1 MNKTFKTIW
10 NAVRSAYVTVNETV
24 AGASQRGSAAKAVVL
39 SLTAAA
45 ALTTGS
51 SVSAAWSTEYPWW
64 DPDTELYTSAMEGM
78 HVLNTGDTS
87 TFTEEIVQDWE
98 NEDTQPDA
106 SRGLY
111 VRSLYLLEKTKPTT
125 LTLDGVTNTVNF
137 LRSDATNVAVAGNVI
152 DADSGS
158 TINIIGENVVLTMTN
173 ETSAKTADFLRST
186 VINLAEREYSDVT
199 DKAAVLKIS
208 AASTTL
214 NASLKSVNGGGT
226 SVSGISAKQ
235 GSTITLAEN
244 SVLNINVDT
253 NADSQTGVRDSY
265 EDYYEAYG
273 IRIDNGILTT
283 NAGSKLNIHVTSTGT
298 TEKAA
303 HAFGING
310 DHAGSW
316 TLNGDTSVTID
327 TANGRASGILFASV
341 DKDELPVGAE
351 AQVVGTVNGQMDITV
366 KADTAEAIGLAVGID
381 PLVIKEAVDA
391 GEELDQADWGEAF
404 LTVNGDL
411 IIKVN
416 SSSSN
421 AYGITVGNNDAKTAD
436 CLVLSGK
443 TEVTAAKA
451 LAGMGYLTV
460 NNDLVLNGAVNEFL
474 GRYEQTAGNVVLNTD
489 TFFNGV
495 TTSSKDHN
503 GTFIKG
509 GSFTAEKS
517 FYDTSDKKARVFKI
531 NNHAVVKLA
540 GMHIGDFGQDLTY
553 AKIYDGDV
561 TLSTLTIEEG
571 GKLGFNKGTLCITG
585 TANNKGSISTT
596 AIDETSGQKPDNS
609 EATLVVS
616 GTFTNSS
623 TATVDVDKVEVTSGS
638 KVWDEGDINFR
649 EALINGTWVTSSQEL
664 TKLDGSEAELLMKV
678 SGGESDRIMT
688 FAGGHISSVAS
699 NGTAQVKAIEIGNN
713 ISLTYSSGD
722 YAYKTLKIESSANG
736 ADSFTVEGANVAV
749 DTFTLTTGSAAV
761 KSGSFEVGKLDIS
774 SGTLTLSDSGKLIT
788 SSDQVFTTGL
798 GANGTEKTAG
808 SLKYGSDKLI
818 LSGGSLNVNDAK
830 YNLDYQ
836 KSAAALVKGAS
847 LAFTGELVDQSGEVL
862 DKIDINEVAEGTIHV
877 KTDIEVSASETGD
890 KVTVDKSVGGQT
902 IIVAGNANSLEIA
915 ANKNLTIVG
924 TADGSKEL
932 VSFTSEGQKSVDIKG
947 TLTLGSTDT
956 DTSGKLSATVNPTK
970 ETTGGLT
977 VQDGKFN
984 LDKVTAV
991 NGKIT
996 VQAGDLTLGRLDV
1009 STDAGQTQI
1018 SVNEGA
1024 KVTVGELAAKAGEHI
1039 ITGAVEAGK
1048 VIENAGDAVKEAV
1061 IHVGTNT
1068 KKGELTIKD
1077 GLLKG
1082 IKFFLDPTW
1091 KDGMGVTDA
1100 SKLLLA
1106 QTSIDGSIIVGQN
1119 SYAALGTTDA
1129 FDFVKLFDNGTL
1141 TWSNNGGT
1149 LAAAYVAKPITI
1161 TAMGSLVVDA
1171 SLTAVPDEDP
1181 QAGSVTFAKDSV
1193 LVANVENFSDNAIVI
1208 TADSFEIDPTSKAVV
1223 IAKAGQTFQL
1233 TSDDE
1238 VNKTYWNNAGNT
1250 LISANKLVS
1259 FNVGADG
1266 KITTEAEDAEDVF
1279 AGLMQGATL
1288 ANAGA
1293 ASDNEAVKSYAEALL
1308 TDTTGKKSN
1317 AQIAREFDAA
1327 MNPAGT
1333 LGVFT
1338 TAKDRSTELRDAVR
1352 AHAGNGT
1359 ANGLWAQVTGGKT
1372 KLKGIST
1379 GAQDLDL
1386 DTDAYG
1392 LAVGGEA
1399 AVQNITLGAAF
1410 MGGSGKTE
1418 NDSVAGKDDFNY
1430 YGLSLYAKTQV
1441 QGIDLE
1447 GDVSAAWLKS
1457 DLTVGGT
1464 ADVDTDTTT
1473 AVYSLGIQAKK
1484 TFNLGVDVTPF
1495 IGMDVYH
1502 IKSDGFTTNHGVS
1515 IEDANATIVEFPI
1528 GAEVKKAFQTSSGF
1542 SVAPSF
1548 SLAVVPTVGSKDID
1562 SKVRFAGAEST
1573 YNFTFA
1579 DDVKVRSQLGIEAQ
1593 KDNFTL
1599 GLAAGY
1605 DWGNEERSAAS
1616 VQLRAK
1622 YAF

>member
-10 NAVRSAYVTVNETV
+10 NAVRGAYVTVNETV
-24 AGASQRGSAAKAVVL
+24 CGASQKSGSIKLAV
-39 SLTAAA
+39 LTVVAAA
-45 ALTTGS
+45 ALSAGDVVQAAPDYVTSKVGEFNLSKQDEGDALDLIASKILLDEQSGATDGTVQFTFAGANVAAIQAVNGFSGFDKTNVGSISDIFSGAAGIHVRSTKADNNSFTLNNVNVTVGMQSGVSETQLFGVWHDSGILTLNGAATISVSNDATDIAMGYAFDSIHDNERPTPSSRQATFTNTASISASS
-51 SVSAAWSTEYPWW
+51 SVDGAWAAGIYMRANAVDKPVLTFKKDAEISAIAASGEAGGIILNYSDYGSNNSTDGAQGGSVVFE
-64 DPDTELYTSAMEGM
+64 DTSALTVE
-78 HVLNTGDTS
+78 
-87 TFTEEIVQDWE
+87 
-98 NEDTQPDA
+98 A
-106 SRGLY
+106 SG
-111 VRSLYLLEKTKPTT
+111 
-125 LTLDGVTNTVNF
+125 
-137 LRSDATNVAVAGNVI
+137 
-152 DADSGS
+152 
-158 TINIIGENVVLTMTN
+158 
-173 ETSAKTADFLRST
+173 
-186 VINLAEREYSDVT
+186 
-199 DKAAVLKIS
+199 KAAVGVLVDVGSLIVNGKADIK
-208 AASTTL
+208 ASGTKNEYGIVIRGHGKASFNGETEVTAENALVLTPEDKLDGLDWANDEIYDYGYQTPRQPVIEFNGKTTL
-214 NASLKSVNGGGT
+214 NGKVSLGDNTTLKIGGD
-226 SVSGISAKQ
+226 V
-235 GSTITLAEN
+235 
-244 SVLNINVDT
+244 
-253 NADSQTGVRDSY
+253 
-265 EDYYEAYG
+265 
-273 IRIDNGILTT
+273 
-283 NAGSKLNIHVTSTGT
+283 
-298 TEKAA
+298 
-303 HAFGING
+303 
-310 DHAGSW
+310 
-316 TLNGDTSVTID
+316 
-327 TANGRASGILFASV
+327 
-341 DKDELPVGAE
+341 
-351 AQVVGTVNGQMDITV
+351 
-366 KADTAEAIGLAVGID
+366 
-381 PLVIKEAVDA
+381 
-391 GEELDQADWGEAF
+391 
-404 LTVNGDL
+404 TVNGDYVSNGVTSGDGSL
-411 IIKVN
+411 TIVN
-416 SSSSN
+416 GQKTVFTQASN
-421 AYGITVGNNDAKTAD
+421 AVSAQTSTSKDINVSLQLDTLTINGGEVTNNANMLISDTLAITGNAVFINGSASDGTDDIWVKTITLDEGSTLRQAGGMHFQEGVVGGTWAEESKEFYD
-436 CLVLSGK
+436 LSGK
-443 TEVTAAKA
+443 T
-451 LAGMGYLTV
+451 AGDDTTEL
-460 NNDLVLNGAVNEFL
+460 LLKL
-474 GRYEQTAGNVVLNTD
+474 GLDTD
-489 TFFNGV
+489 TD
-495 TTSSKDHN
+495 TP
-503 GTFIKG
+503 
-509 GSFTAEKS
+509 AEQ
-517 FYDTSDKKARVFKI
+517 
-531 NNHAVVKLA
+531 KL
-540 GMHIGDFGQDLTY
+540 
-553 AKIYDGDV
+553 
-561 TLSTLTIEEG
+561 
-571 GKLGFNKGTLCITG
+571 
-585 TANNKGSISTT
+585 
-596 AIDETSGQKPDNS
+596 
-609 EATLVVS
+609 
-616 GTFTNSS
+616 
-623 TATVDVDKVEVTSGS
+623 
-638 KVWDEGDINFR
+638 
-649 EALINGTWVTSSQEL
+649 EL
-664 TKLDGSEAELLMKV
+664 
-678 SGGESDRIMT
+678 
-688 FAGGHISSVAS
+688 AGGHFTTVGS
-699 NGTAQVKAIEIGNN
+699 NEKAQVKEVELLKNYSVAYTKG
-713 ISLTYSSGD
+713 TYD
-722 YAYKTLKIESSANG
+722 YSK
-736 ADSFTVEGANVAV
+736 FTVNTDGNRTDDDKNLRIDGASVTT
-749 DTFTLTTGSAAV
+749 DTLTLTAGSAAV
-761 KSGSFEVGKLDIS
+761 ESGSLSAAKLISNGKFEMSVADA
-774 SGTLTLSDSGKLIT
+774 GTLAVKSFQGQQNGDFTLIAGKMAVEALDLTSGKLTIDGTATLTT
-788 SSDQVFTTGL
+788 SSGQIFTNAL
-798 GANGTEKTAG
+798 GVDGTAKDAG
-808 SLKYGSDKLI
+808 ELKYGSDHLI
-818 LSGGSLNVNDAK
+818 FAAGSTLDVTDAK
-830 YNLDYQ
+830 YNLAYSDTAS
-836 KSAAALVKGAS
+836 KLVANGTVH
-847 LAFTGELVDQSGEVL
+847 FTGTLVDDKGEEQTEVDIGKVTDGSVL
-862 DKIDINEVAEGTIHV
+862 DK
-877 KTDIEVSASETGD
+877 TDIVAKPTESGGT
-890 KVTVDKSVGGQT
+890 VTVDKNVGGQT
-902 IIVAGNANSLEIA
+902 IIVGDASKLEIKA
-915 ANKNLTIVG
+915 DKNLTIIG
-924 TADGSKEL
+924 TLDGSKEL
-932 VSFTSEGQKSVDIKG
+932 VSFTGESEKSVDVAG
-947 TLTLGSTDT
+947 SLTLGKTGT
-956 DTSGKLSATVNPTK
+956 DTSGKLSATVNLTK

-1009 STDAGQTQI
+1009 STDDGKTQI

-1048 VIENAGDAVKEAV
+1048 VIENARDAVKEAV

-1091 KDGMGVTDA
+1091 KDGMEVTDA

-1129 FDFVKLFDNGTL
+1129 SDFVKLFDNGTL

-1161 TAMGSLVVDA
+1161 TSTGSLVVDA
-1171 SLTAVPDEDP
+1171 SLTAVPDKDP

-1193 LVANVENFSDNAIVI
+1193 LVANVENFSDNAVVI
-1208 TADSFEIDPTSKAVV
+1208 TADSFKIDPTSKAVV
-1223 IAKAGQTFQL
+1223 IAEAGQTFQL
-1233 TSDDE
+1233 TSSDD
-1238 VNKTYWNNAGNT
+1238 VNKNYWNKAGDT

-1266 KITTEAEDAEDVF
+1266 KISTEAEDAEDVF
-1279 AGLMQGATL
+1279 AGLMQGAAL

-1457 DLTVGGT
+1457 DLTVGGA

-1502 IKSDGFTTNHGVS
+1502 IKSEGFTTNHGVS

>member
-1 MNKTFKTIW
+1 M
-10 NAVRSAYVTVNETV
+10 TVNETV
-24 AGASQRGSAAKAVVL
+24 CGASQKSGSVKLAV
-39 SLTAAA
+39 LTVAAAA
-45 ALTTGS
+45 ALSAGDVVQAAPDYVTSTVGDFNLSKQDEGDALDLIASKILLDEQSGATDGTVQFTFSGADVTSIQAVNGFSGFDKTNVGSISDIFSGAAGIHVRSTKADNNSFTLNNVNVTVGMQSGVSETQLFGLWHDSGIVTVNGAATISVSNDATDIAMGYAFDSIHDNERPTPSPRQTTFTDTASISASS
-51 SVSAAWSTEYPWW
+51 SVDGAWAAGIYMRANALDKPSLTFKKDAEISAHAASGEAGGIILNYSDYSSNNSTDGAQGGSVVFE
-64 DPDTELYTSAMEGM
+64 DTSALTVE
-78 HVLNTGDTS
+78 
-87 TFTEEIVQDWE
+87 
-98 NEDTQPDA
+98 A
-106 SRGLY
+106 SG
-111 VRSLYLLEKTKPTT
+111 
-125 LTLDGVTNTVNF
+125 
-137 LRSDATNVAVAGNVI
+137 
-152 DADSGS
+152 
-158 TINIIGENVVLTMTN
+158 
-173 ETSAKTADFLRST
+173 
-186 VINLAEREYSDVT
+186 
-199 DKAAVLKIS
+199 KAAVGVLVDVGSLIVNGKADIK
-208 AASTTL
+208 ASGTKNEYGIVIRGHGKATFNGETEITATNALVLTPKDELDGLEWANDEIYNYGYQTPRQPVIEFNGKTTL
-214 NASLKSVNGGGT
+214 NGKVSLGDNTTLKIGGD
-226 SVSGISAKQ
+226 V
-235 GSTITLAEN
+235 
-244 SVLNINVDT
+244 
-253 NADSQTGVRDSY
+253 
-265 EDYYEAYG
+265 
-273 IRIDNGILTT
+273 
-283 NAGSKLNIHVTSTGT
+283 
-298 TEKAA
+298 
-303 HAFGING
+303 
-310 DHAGSW
+310 
-316 TLNGDTSVTID
+316 
-327 TANGRASGILFASV
+327 
-341 DKDELPVGAE
+341 
-351 AQVVGTVNGQMDITV
+351 
-366 KADTAEAIGLAVGID
+366 
-381 PLVIKEAVDA
+381 
-391 GEELDQADWGEAF
+391 
-404 LTVNGDL
+404 TVNGDY
-411 IIKVN
+411 V
-416 SSSSN
+416 S
-421 AYGITVGNNDAKTAD
+421 
-436 CLVLSGK
+436 
-443 TEVTAAKA
+443 
-451 LAGMGYLTV
+451 
-460 NNDLVLNGAVNEFL
+460 
-474 GRYEQTAGNVVLNTD
+474 
-489 TFFNGV
+489 NGV
-495 TTSSKDHN
+495 TSGDGSLTIVNGQKTVFTQASNAVSTQTSTSKD
-503 GTFIKG
+503 
-509 GSFTAEKS
+509 
-517 FYDTSDKKARVFKI
+517 I
-531 NNHAVVKLA
+531 NVSLQLGK
-540 GMHIGDFGQDLTY
+540 
-553 AKIYDGDV
+553 
-561 TLSTLTIEEG
+561 LTI
-571 GKLGFNKGTLCITG
+571 
-585 TANNKGSISTT
+585 
-596 AIDETSGQKPDNS
+596 
-609 EATLVVS
+609 
-616 GTFTNSS
+616 
-623 TATVDVDKVEVTSGS
+623 
-638 KVWDEGDINFR
+638 
-649 EALINGTWVTSSQEL
+649 
-664 TKLDGSEAELLMKV
+664 
-678 SGGESDRIMT
+678 SGGEVTNNAHMLISDTLAITGNAVFINGSVSDGTDDIWVKTITLDEGSTLRQTGGMHFQEGVVGGTWAEESKEFYDLDGKIAGDNT
-688 FAGGHISSVAS
+688 TELLLKLGLDTDAPAEQKLELAGGHFTTVGS
-699 NGTAQVKAIEIGNN
+699 NEKAQVKEVELLKNYSVAYTKG
-713 ISLTYSSGD
+713 TYD
-722 YAYKTLKIESSANG
+722 YSK
-736 ADSFTVEGANVAV
+736 FTVNTDGNRTDGDKNLRIAGASVTT
-749 DTFTLTTGSAAV
+749 DTLTLTAGSAAV
-761 KSGSFEVGKLDIS
+761 ESGSLSAAKLISNGTFEMSVADA
-774 SGTLTLSDSGKLIT
+774 GTLAVKSFQGQQNGDFTLIAGKMAVEALDLTSGKLTINGTATLAT
-788 SSDQVFTTGL
+788 SSDQVFTNAL
-798 GANGTEKTAG
+798 GVDGTAKDAG
-808 SLKYGSDKLI
+808 ELKYGSDHLI
-818 LSGGSLNVNDAK
+818 FAAGSTLDVTDAK
-830 YNLDYQ
+830 YNLAYSDTAS
-836 KSAAALVKGAS
+836 KLVANGTVH
-847 LAFTGELVDQSGEVL
+847 FTGTRVDDKGEEQTEVDIGNVTDGSVL
-862 DKIDINEVAEGTIHV
+862 DK
-877 KTDIEVSASETGD
+877 TDIVAKPTESGGT
-890 KVTVDKSVGGQT
+890 VTVDKNVGGQT
-902 IIVAGNANSLEIA
+902 IIVGDASKLEITA
-915 ANKNLTIVG
+915 EKTLTIVG
-924 TADGSKEL
+924 TLDGSKEL
-932 VSFTSEGQKSVDIKG
+932 VSFSGDSEKSVDVAG
-947 TLTLGSTDT
+947 SLTLGKTGT
-956 DTSGKLSATVNPTK
+956 DTSGKLSATVNLTK

-996 VQAGDLTLGRLDV
+996 VQAGDLTLGKLDV
-1009 STDAGQTQI
+1009 STDDGQTQI

-1024 KVTVGELAAKAGEHI
+1024 KVTIGELAAKAGEHI

-1048 VIENAGDAVKEAV
+1048 IIENAGDAVKEAV
-1061 IHVGTNT
+1061 IHVGTNS

-1091 KDGMGVTDA
+1091 KDGMEVTDA

-1129 FDFVKLFDNGTL
+1129 SDFVKLFDNGTL

-1161 TAMGSLVVDA
+1161 TSTGSLVVDA

-1193 LVANVENFSDNAIVI
+1193 LVANVENFSNNAVVI
-1208 TADSFEIDPTSKAVV
+1208 TADSFKIDSTSKAVV
-1223 IAKAGQTFQL
+1223 IAEAGQTFQL

-1238 VNKTYWNNAGNT
+1238 VNKNYWNKAGDT

-1266 KITTEAEDAEDVF
+1266 KISTEAEDAEDVF
-1279 AGLMQGATL
+1279 AGLMQGAAL

-1418 NDSVAGKDDFNY
+1418 NNSVAGKDDFNY

-1457 DLTVGGT
+1457 DLTVGGA

-1473 AVYSLGIQAKK
+1473 AVYSLGIHAKK

-1605 DWGNEERSAAS
+1605 DWGNEERSVAS

>member
-10 NAVRSAYVTVNETV
+10 NAVRGAYVTVNETV
-24 AGASQRGSAAKAVVL
+24 CGASQKSGSIKLAV
-39 SLTAAA
+39 LTVVAAA
-45 ALTTGS
+45 ALSAGDVVQAAPDYVTSKVGEFNLSKQDEGDALDLIASKILLDEQSGATDGTVQFTFAGANVAAIQAVNGFSGFDKTNVGSISDIFSGAAGIHVRSTKADNNSFTLNNVNVTVGMQSGVSETQLFGVWHDSGILTLNGAATISVSNDATDIAMGYAFDSIHDNERPTPSSRQATFTNTASISASS
-51 SVSAAWSTEYPWW
+51 SVDGAWAAGIYMRANAVDKPVLTFKKDAEISAIAASGEAGGIILNYSDYGSNNSTDGAQGGSVVFE
-64 DPDTELYTSAMEGM
+64 DTSALTVE
-78 HVLNTGDTS
+78 
-87 TFTEEIVQDWE
+87 
-98 NEDTQPDA
+98 A
-106 SRGLY
+106 SG
-111 VRSLYLLEKTKPTT
+111 
-125 LTLDGVTNTVNF
+125 
-137 LRSDATNVAVAGNVI
+137 
-152 DADSGS
+152 
-158 TINIIGENVVLTMTN
+158 
-173 ETSAKTADFLRST
+173 
-186 VINLAEREYSDVT
+186 
-199 DKAAVLKIS
+199 KAAVGVLVDVGSLIVNGKADIK
-208 AASTTL
+208 ASGTKNEYGIVIRGHGKASFNGETEVTAENALVLTPEDKLDGLDWANDEIYDYGYQTPRQPVIEFNGKTTL
-214 NASLKSVNGGGT
+214 NGKVSLGDNTTLKIGGD
-226 SVSGISAKQ
+226 V
-235 GSTITLAEN
+235 
-244 SVLNINVDT
+244 
-253 NADSQTGVRDSY
+253 
-265 EDYYEAYG
+265 
-273 IRIDNGILTT
+273 
-283 NAGSKLNIHVTSTGT
+283 
-298 TEKAA
+298 
-303 HAFGING
+303 
-310 DHAGSW
+310 
-316 TLNGDTSVTID
+316 
-327 TANGRASGILFASV
+327 
-341 DKDELPVGAE
+341 
-351 AQVVGTVNGQMDITV
+351 
-366 KADTAEAIGLAVGID
+366 
-381 PLVIKEAVDA
+381 
-391 GEELDQADWGEAF
+391 
-404 LTVNGDL
+404 TVNGDYVSNGVTSGDGSL
-411 IIKVN
+411 TIVN
-416 SSSSN
+416 GQKTVFTQASN
-421 AYGITVGNNDAKTAD
+421 AVSAQTSTSKDINVSLQLDTLTINGGEVTNNANMLISDTLAITGNAVFINGSASDGTDDIWVKTITLDEGSTLRQAGGMHFQEGVVGGTWAEESKEFYD
-436 CLVLSGK
+436 LSGK
-443 TEVTAAKA
+443 T
-451 LAGMGYLTV
+451 AGDDTTEL
-460 NNDLVLNGAVNEFL
+460 LLKL
-474 GRYEQTAGNVVLNTD
+474 GLDTD
-489 TFFNGV
+489 TD
-495 TTSSKDHN
+495 TP
-503 GTFIKG
+503 
-509 GSFTAEKS
+509 AEQ
-517 FYDTSDKKARVFKI
+517 
-531 NNHAVVKLA
+531 KL
-540 GMHIGDFGQDLTY
+540 
-553 AKIYDGDV
+553 
-561 TLSTLTIEEG
+561 
-571 GKLGFNKGTLCITG
+571 
-585 TANNKGSISTT
+585 
-596 AIDETSGQKPDNS
+596 
-609 EATLVVS
+609 
-616 GTFTNSS
+616 
-623 TATVDVDKVEVTSGS
+623 
-638 KVWDEGDINFR
+638 
-649 EALINGTWVTSSQEL
+649 EL
-664 TKLDGSEAELLMKV
+664 
-678 SGGESDRIMT
+678 
-688 FAGGHISSVAS
+688 AGGHFTTVGS
-699 NGTAQVKAIEIGNN
+699 NEKAQVKEVELLKNYSVAYTKG
-713 ISLTYSSGD
+713 TYD
-722 YAYKTLKIESSANG
+722 YSK
-736 ADSFTVEGANVAV
+736 FTVNTDGNRTDDDKNLRIDGASVTT
-749 DTFTLTTGSAAV
+749 DTLTLTAGSAAV
-761 KSGSFEVGKLDIS
+761 ESGSLSAAKLISNGKFEMSVADA
-774 SGTLTLSDSGKLIT
+774 GTLAVKSFQGQQNGDFTLIAGKMAVEALDLTSGKLTINET
-788 SSDQVFTTGL
+788 SSGQIFTNAL
-798 GANGTEKTAG
+798 GVDGTAKDAG
-808 SLKYGSDKLI
+808 ELKYGSDHLI
-818 LSGGSLNVNDAK
+818 FAAGSTLDVTDAK
-830 YNLDYQ
+830 YNLAYSDTAS
-836 KSAAALVKGAS
+836 KLVANGTVH
-847 LAFTGELVDQSGEVL
+847 FTGTLVDDKGEEQTEVDIGKVTDGSVL
-862 DKIDINEVAEGTIHV
+862 DK
-877 KTDIEVSASETGD
+877 TDIVAKPTESGGT
-890 KVTVDKSVGGQT
+890 VTVDKNVGGQT
-902 IIVAGNANSLEIA
+902 IIVGDASKLEIKA
-915 ANKNLTIVG
+915 DKNLTIIG
-924 TADGSKEL
+924 TLDGSKEL
-932 VSFTSEGQKSVDIKG
+932 VSFTGESEKSVDVAG
-947 TLTLGSTDT
+947 SLTLGKTGT
-956 DTSGKLSATVNPTK
+956 DTSGKLSATVNLTK

-1009 STDAGQTQI
+1009 STDDGKTQI

-1091 KDGMGVTDA
+1091 KDGMEVTDA

-1129 FDFVKLFDNGTL
+1129 SDFVKLFDNGTL

-1161 TAMGSLVVDA
+1161 TSTGSLVVDA
-1171 SLTAVPDEDP
+1171 SLTAVPDKDP

-1193 LVANVENFSDNAIVI
+1193 LVANVENFSDNAVVI
-1208 TADSFEIDPTSKAVV
+1208 TADSFKIDPTSKAVV
-1223 IAKAGQTFQL
+1223 IAEAGQTFQL
-1233 TSDDE
+1233 TNSEE
-1238 VNKTYWNNAGNT
+1238 VNKNYWNKAGDT

-1266 KITTEAEDAEDVF
+1266 KISTEAEDAEDVF
-1279 AGLMQGATL
+1279 AGLMQGAAL

-1457 DLTVGGT
+1457 DLTVGGA

-1548 SLAVVPTVGSKDID
+1548 SLAVVPTVGCKDID

>member
-10 NAVRSAYVTVNETV
+10 NAVRGAYVTVNETV
-24 AGASQRGSAAKAVVL
+24 CGASQKSGSIKLAV
-39 SLTAAA
+39 LTVVAAA
-45 ALTTGS
+45 ALSAGDVVQAAPDYVTSKVGEFNLSKQDEGDALDLIASKILLDEQSGATDGTVQFTFAGANVAAIQAVNGFSGFDKTNVGSISDIFSGAAGIHVRSTKADNNSFTLNNVNVTVGMQSGVSETQLFGVWHDSGILTLNGAATISVSNDATDIAMGYAFDSIHDNERPTPSSRQATFTNTASISASS
-51 SVSAAWSTEYPWW
+51 SVDGAWAAGIYMRANAVDKPVLTFKKDAEISAIAASGEAGGIILNYSDYGSNNSTDGAQGGSVVFE
-64 DPDTELYTSAMEGM
+64 DTSALTVE
-78 HVLNTGDTS
+78 
-87 TFTEEIVQDWE
+87 
-98 NEDTQPDA
+98 A
-106 SRGLY
+106 SG
-111 VRSLYLLEKTKPTT
+111 
-125 LTLDGVTNTVNF
+125 
-137 LRSDATNVAVAGNVI
+137 
-152 DADSGS
+152 
-158 TINIIGENVVLTMTN
+158 
-173 ETSAKTADFLRST
+173 
-186 VINLAEREYSDVT
+186 
-199 DKAAVLKIS
+199 KAAVGVLVDVGSLIVNGKADIK
-208 AASTTL
+208 ASGTKNEYGIVIRGHGKASFNGETEVTAENALVLTPEDKLDGLDWANDEIYDYGYQTPRQPVIEFNGKTTL
-214 NASLKSVNGGGT
+214 NGKVSLGDNTTLKIGGD
-226 SVSGISAKQ
+226 V
-235 GSTITLAEN
+235 
-244 SVLNINVDT
+244 
-253 NADSQTGVRDSY
+253 
-265 EDYYEAYG
+265 
-273 IRIDNGILTT
+273 
-283 NAGSKLNIHVTSTGT
+283 
-298 TEKAA
+298 
-303 HAFGING
+303 
-310 DHAGSW
+310 
-316 TLNGDTSVTID
+316 
-327 TANGRASGILFASV
+327 
-341 DKDELPVGAE
+341 
-351 AQVVGTVNGQMDITV
+351 
-366 KADTAEAIGLAVGID
+366 
-381 PLVIKEAVDA
+381 
-391 GEELDQADWGEAF
+391 
-404 LTVNGDL
+404 TVNGDYVSNGVTSGDGSL
-411 IIKVN
+411 TIVN
-416 SSSSN
+416 GQKTVFTQASN
-421 AYGITVGNNDAKTAD
+421 AVSAQTSTSKDINVSLQLDTLTINGGEVTNNANMLISDTLAITGNAVFINGSASDGTDDIWVKTITLDEGSTLRQTGGMHFQEGVVGGTWAEESKEFYD
-436 CLVLSGK
+436 LSGK
-443 TEVTAAKA
+443 T
-451 LAGMGYLTV
+451 AGDDTTEL
-460 NNDLVLNGAVNEFL
+460 LLKL
-474 GRYEQTAGNVVLNTD
+474 GLDTD
-489 TFFNGV
+489 TD
-495 TTSSKDHN
+495 TP
-503 GTFIKG
+503 
-509 GSFTAEKS
+509 AEQ
-517 FYDTSDKKARVFKI
+517 
-531 NNHAVVKLA
+531 KL
-540 GMHIGDFGQDLTY
+540 
-553 AKIYDGDV
+553 
-561 TLSTLTIEEG
+561 
-571 GKLGFNKGTLCITG
+571 
-585 TANNKGSISTT
+585 
-596 AIDETSGQKPDNS
+596 
-609 EATLVVS
+609 
-616 GTFTNSS
+616 
-623 TATVDVDKVEVTSGS
+623 
-638 KVWDEGDINFR
+638 
-649 EALINGTWVTSSQEL
+649 EL
-664 TKLDGSEAELLMKV
+664 
-678 SGGESDRIMT
+678 
-688 FAGGHISSVAS
+688 AGGHFTTVGS
-699 NGTAQVKAIEIGNN
+699 NEKAQVKEVELLKNYSVAYTKG
-713 ISLTYSSGD
+713 TYD
-722 YAYKTLKIESSANG
+722 YSK
-736 ADSFTVEGANVAV
+736 FTVNTDGNRTDGTKNLRIAGASVTT
-749 DTFTLTTGSAAV
+749 DTLTLTAGSAAV
-761 KSGSFEVGKLDIS
+761 ESGSLSAAKLISNGKFEMSVDDA
-774 SGTLTLSDSGKLIT
+774 GTLAVKSFQGQQNGDFTLIAGKMAVEALDLTSGKLTIDGTATLAT
-788 SSDQVFTTGL
+788 SSGQIFTNAL
-798 GANGTEKTAG
+798 GEDGTAKDAGELKDNLIFAAG
-808 SLKYGSDKLI
+808 STLD
-818 LSGGSLNVNDAK
+818 VTDAK
-830 YNLDYQ
+830 YNLAYSDTAS
-836 KSAAALVKGAS
+836 KLVANGTVH
-847 LAFTGELVDQSGEVL
+847 FTGTLVDDKGEEQTEVDIDNVTDGSVL
-862 DKIDINEVAEGTIHV
+862 DK
-877 KTDIEVSASETGD
+877 TDIVAKPTESGGT
-890 KVTVDKSVGGQT
+890 VTVDKNVGGQT
-902 IIVAGNANSLEIA
+902 IIVGDASKLEIKA
-915 ANKNLTIVG
+915 DKNLTIIG
-924 TADGSKEL
+924 TLDGSKEL
-932 VSFTSEGQKSVDIKG
+932 VSFTGESEKSVDVAG
-947 TLTLGSTDT
+947 SLTLGKTGT
-956 DTSGKLSATVNPTK
+956 DTSGKLSATVNLTK

-1009 STDAGQTQI
+1009 STTDAGQTQI
-1018 SVNEGA
+1018 SVNDGA

-1091 KDGMGVTDA
+1091 KDGMEVTDA

-1129 FDFVKLFDNGTL
+1129 SDFVKLFDNGTL

-1161 TAMGSLVVDA
+1161 TSTGSLVVDA
-1171 SLTAVPDEDP
+1171 SLTAVPDKDP

-1193 LVANVENFSDNAIVI
+1193 LVANVENFSDNAVVI
-1208 TADSFEIDPTSKAVV
+1208 TADSFKIDSTSKAVV
-1223 IAKAGQTFQL
+1223 IAKTGQTFQL

-1238 VNKTYWNNAGNT
+1238 VNKNYWNKAGDT

-1266 KITTEAEDAEDVF
+1266 TISTEAEDAEDVF
-1279 AGLMQGATL
+1279 AGLMQGAAL

-1447 GDVSAAWLKS
+1447 GDLSAAWLKS
-1457 DLTVGGT
+1457 DLTVGSA

-1528 GAEVKKAFQTSSGF
+1528 GAEVKKAFQTSTGF

-1562 SKVRFAGAEST
+1562 SKVRFAGAESS

>member
-10 NAVRSAYVTVNETV
+10 NAVRGAYVTVNETV
-24 AGASQRGSAAKAVVL
+24 CGASQKSGSIKLAV
-39 SLTAAA
+39 LTVVAAA
-45 ALTTGS
+45 ALSAGDVVQAAPDYVTSKVGEFNLSKQDEGDALDLIASKILLDEQSGATDGTVQFTFAGANVAAIQAVNGFSGFDKTNVGSISDIFSGAAGIHVRSTKADNNSFTLNNVNVTVGMQSGVSETQLFGVWHDSGILTLNGAATISVSNDATDIAMGYAFDSIHDNERPTPSSRQATFTNTASISASS
-51 SVSAAWSTEYPWW
+51 SVDGAWAAGIYMRANAVDKPVLTFKKDAEISAIAASGEAGGIILNYSDYGSNNSTDGAQGGSVVFE
-64 DPDTELYTSAMEGM
+64 DTSALTVE
-78 HVLNTGDTS
+78 
-87 TFTEEIVQDWE
+87 
-98 NEDTQPDA
+98 A
-106 SRGLY
+106 SG
-111 VRSLYLLEKTKPTT
+111 
-125 LTLDGVTNTVNF
+125 
-137 LRSDATNVAVAGNVI
+137 
-152 DADSGS
+152 
-158 TINIIGENVVLTMTN
+158 
-173 ETSAKTADFLRST
+173 
-186 VINLAEREYSDVT
+186 
-199 DKAAVLKIS
+199 KAAVGVLVDVGSLIVNGKADIK
-208 AASTTL
+208 ASGTKNEYGIVIRGHGKASFNGETEVTAENALVLTPEDKLDGLDWANDEIYDYGYQTPRQPVIEFNGKTTL
-214 NASLKSVNGGGT
+214 NGKVSLGDNTTLKIGGD
-226 SVSGISAKQ
+226 V
-235 GSTITLAEN
+235 
-244 SVLNINVDT
+244 
-253 NADSQTGVRDSY
+253 
-265 EDYYEAYG
+265 
-273 IRIDNGILTT
+273 
-283 NAGSKLNIHVTSTGT
+283 
-298 TEKAA
+298 
-303 HAFGING
+303 
-310 DHAGSW
+310 
-316 TLNGDTSVTID
+316 
-327 TANGRASGILFASV
+327 
-341 DKDELPVGAE
+341 
-351 AQVVGTVNGQMDITV
+351 
-366 KADTAEAIGLAVGID
+366 
-381 PLVIKEAVDA
+381 
-391 GEELDQADWGEAF
+391 
-404 LTVNGDL
+404 TVNGDYVSNGVTSGDGSL
-411 IIKVN
+411 TIVN
-416 SSSSN
+416 GQKTVFTQASN
-421 AYGITVGNNDAKTAD
+421 AVSAQTSTSKDINVSLQLDTLTINGGEVTNNANMLISDTLAITGNAVFINGSASDGTDDIWVKTITLDEGSTLRQAGGMHFQEGVVGGTWAEESKEFYD
-436 CLVLSGK
+436 LSGK
-443 TEVTAAKA
+443 T
-451 LAGMGYLTV
+451 AGDDTTEL
-460 NNDLVLNGAVNEFL
+460 LLKL
-474 GRYEQTAGNVVLNTD
+474 GLDTD
-489 TFFNGV
+489 TD
-495 TTSSKDHN
+495 TP
-503 GTFIKG
+503 
-509 GSFTAEKS
+509 AEQ
-517 FYDTSDKKARVFKI
+517 
-531 NNHAVVKLA
+531 KL
-540 GMHIGDFGQDLTY
+540 
-553 AKIYDGDV
+553 
-561 TLSTLTIEEG
+561 
-571 GKLGFNKGTLCITG
+571 
-585 TANNKGSISTT
+585 
-596 AIDETSGQKPDNS
+596 
-609 EATLVVS
+609 
-616 GTFTNSS
+616 
-623 TATVDVDKVEVTSGS
+623 
-638 KVWDEGDINFR
+638 
-649 EALINGTWVTSSQEL
+649 EL
-664 TKLDGSEAELLMKV
+664 
-678 SGGESDRIMT
+678 
-688 FAGGHISSVAS
+688 AGGHFTTVGS
-699 NGTAQVKAIEIGNN
+699 NEKAQVKEVELLKNYSVAYTKG
-713 ISLTYSSGD
+713 TYD
-722 YAYKTLKIESSANG
+722 YSK
-736 ADSFTVEGANVAV
+736 FTVNTDGNRTDDDKNLRIDGASVTT
-749 DTFTLTTGSAAV
+749 DTLTLTAGSAAV
-761 KSGSFEVGKLDIS
+761 ESGSLSAAKLISNGKFEMSVADA
-774 SGTLTLSDSGKLIT
+774 GTLAVKSFQGQQNGDFTLIAGKMAVEALDLTSGKLTIDGTATLTT
-788 SSDQVFTTGL
+788 SSGQIFTNAL
-798 GANGTEKTAG
+798 GVDGTAKDAG
-808 SLKYGSDKLI
+808 ELKYGSDHLI
-818 LSGGSLNVNDAK
+818 FAAGSTLDVTDAK
-830 YNLDYQ
+830 YNLAYSDTAS
-836 KSAAALVKGAS
+836 KLVANGTVH
-847 LAFTGELVDQSGEVL
+847 FTGTLVDDKGEEQTEVDIGKVTDGSVL
-862 DKIDINEVAEGTIHV
+862 DK
-877 KTDIEVSASETGD
+877 TDIVAKPTESGGT
-890 KVTVDKSVGGQT
+890 VTVDKNVGGQT
-902 IIVAGNANSLEIA
+902 IIVGDASKLEIKA
-915 ANKNLTIVG
+915 DKNLTIIG
-924 TADGSKEL
+924 TLDGSKEL
-932 VSFTSEGQKSVDIKG
+932 VSFTGESEKSVDVAG
-947 TLTLGSTDT
+947 SLTLGKTGT
-956 DTSGKLSATVNPTK
+956 DTSGKLSATVNLTK

-1009 STDAGQTQI
+1009 STDDGKTQI

-1077 GLLKG
+1077 SLLKG

-1091 KDGMGVTDA
+1091 KDGMEVTDA

-1129 FDFVKLFDNGTL
+1129 SDFVKLFDNGTL

-1161 TAMGSLVVDA
+1161 TSTGSLVVDA
-1171 SLTAVPDEDP
+1171 SLTAVPDKDP

-1193 LVANVENFSDNAIVI
+1193 LVANVENFSDNAVVI
-1208 TADSFEIDPTSKAVV
+1208 TADSFKIDPTSKAVV
-1223 IAKAGQTFQL
+1223 IAEAGQTFQL
-1233 TSDDE
+1233 TSSDD
-1238 VNKTYWNNAGNT
+1238 VNKNYWNKAGDT

-1266 KITTEAEDAEDVF
+1266 KISTEAEDAEDVF
-1279 AGLMQGATL
+1279 AGLMQGAAL

-1457 DLTVGGT
+1457 DLTVGGA

-1502 IKSDGFTTNHGVS
+1502 IKSEGFTTNHGVS

>member
-10 NAVRSAYVTVNETV
+10 NAVRGAYVTVNETV
-24 AGASQRGSAAKAVVL
+24 CGASQKSGSIKLAV
-39 SLTAAA
+39 LTVVAAA
-45 ALTTGS
+45 ALSAGDVVQAAPDYVTSKVGEFNLSKQDEGDALDLIASKILLDEQSGATDGTVQFTFAGANVAAIQAVNGFSGFDKTNVGSISDIFSGAAGIHVRSTKADNNSFTLNNVNVTVGMQSGVSETQLFGVWHDSGILTLNGAATISVSNDATDIAMGYAFDSIHDNERPTPSSRQATFTNTASISASS
-51 SVSAAWSTEYPWW
+51 SVDGAWAAGIYMRANAVDKPVLTFKKDAEISAIAASGEAGGIILNYSDYGSNNSTDGAQGGSVVFE
-64 DPDTELYTSAMEGM
+64 DTSALTVE
-78 HVLNTGDTS
+78 
-87 TFTEEIVQDWE
+87 
-98 NEDTQPDA
+98 A
-106 SRGLY
+106 SG
-111 VRSLYLLEKTKPTT
+111 
-125 LTLDGVTNTVNF
+125 
-137 LRSDATNVAVAGNVI
+137 
-152 DADSGS
+152 
-158 TINIIGENVVLTMTN
+158 
-173 ETSAKTADFLRST
+173 
-186 VINLAEREYSDVT
+186 
-199 DKAAVLKIS
+199 KAAVGVLVDVGSLIVNGKADIK
-208 AASTTL
+208 ASGTKNEYGIVIRGHGKASFNGETEVTAENALVLTPEDKLDGLDWANDEIYDYGYQTPRQPVIEFNGKTTL
-214 NASLKSVNGGGT
+214 NGKVSLGDNTTLKIGGD
-226 SVSGISAKQ
+226 V
-235 GSTITLAEN
+235 
-244 SVLNINVDT
+244 
-253 NADSQTGVRDSY
+253 
-265 EDYYEAYG
+265 
-273 IRIDNGILTT
+273 
-283 NAGSKLNIHVTSTGT
+283 
-298 TEKAA
+298 
-303 HAFGING
+303 
-310 DHAGSW
+310 
-316 TLNGDTSVTID
+316 
-327 TANGRASGILFASV
+327 
-341 DKDELPVGAE
+341 
-351 AQVVGTVNGQMDITV
+351 
-366 KADTAEAIGLAVGID
+366 
-381 PLVIKEAVDA
+381 
-391 GEELDQADWGEAF
+391 
-404 LTVNGDL
+404 TVNGDYVSNGVTSGDGSL
-411 IIKVN
+411 TIVN
-416 SSSSN
+416 GQKTVFTQASN
-421 AYGITVGNNDAKTAD
+421 AVSAQTSTSKDINVSLQLDTLTINGGEVTNNANMLISDTLAITGNAVFINGSASDGTDDIWVKTITLDEGSTLRQTGGMHFQEGVVGGTWAEESKEFYD
-436 CLVLSGK
+436 LSGK
-443 TEVTAAKA
+443 T
-451 LAGMGYLTV
+451 AGDDTTEL
-460 NNDLVLNGAVNEFL
+460 LLKL
-474 GRYEQTAGNVVLNTD
+474 GLDTD
-489 TFFNGV
+489 TD
-495 TTSSKDHN
+495 TP
-503 GTFIKG
+503 
-509 GSFTAEKS
+509 AEQ
-517 FYDTSDKKARVFKI
+517 
-531 NNHAVVKLA
+531 KL
-540 GMHIGDFGQDLTY
+540 
-553 AKIYDGDV
+553 
-561 TLSTLTIEEG
+561 
-571 GKLGFNKGTLCITG
+571 
-585 TANNKGSISTT
+585 
-596 AIDETSGQKPDNS
+596 
-609 EATLVVS
+609 
-616 GTFTNSS
+616 
-623 TATVDVDKVEVTSGS
+623 
-638 KVWDEGDINFR
+638 
-649 EALINGTWVTSSQEL
+649 EL
-664 TKLDGSEAELLMKV
+664 
-678 SGGESDRIMT
+678 
-688 FAGGHISSVAS
+688 AGGHFTTVGS
-699 NGTAQVKAIEIGNN
+699 NEKAQVKEVELLKNYSVAYTKG
-713 ISLTYSSGD
+713 TYD
-722 YAYKTLKIESSANG
+722 YSK
-736 ADSFTVEGANVAV
+736 FTVNTDGNRTDDDKNLRIDGASVTT
-749 DTFTLTTGSAAV
+749 DTLTLTAGSAAV
-761 KSGSFEVGKLDIS
+761 ESGSLSAAKLISNGKFEMSVADA
-774 SGTLTLSDSGKLIT
+774 GTLAVKSFQGQQNGDFTLIAGKMAVEALDLTSGKLTIDGTATLTT
-788 SSDQVFTTGL
+788 SSGQIFTNAL
-798 GANGTEKTAG
+798 GVDGTAKDAG
-808 SLKYGSDKLI
+808 ELKYGSDHLI
-818 LSGGSLNVNDAK
+818 FAAGSTLDVTDAK
-830 YNLDYQ
+830 YNLAYSDTAS
-836 KSAAALVKGAS
+836 KLVANGTVH
-847 LAFTGELVDQSGEVL
+847 FTGTLVDDKGEEQTEVDIGKVTDGSVL
-862 DKIDINEVAEGTIHV
+862 DK
-877 KTDIEVSASETGD
+877 TDIVAKPTESGGT
-890 KVTVDKSVGGQT
+890 VTVDKNVGGQT
-902 IIVAGNANSLEIA
+902 IIVGDASKLEIKA
-915 ANKNLTIVG
+915 DKNLTIIG
-924 TADGSKEL
+924 TLDGSKEL
-932 VSFTSEGQKSVDIKG
+932 VSFTGESEKSVDVAG
-947 TLTLGSTDT
+947 SLTLGKTGT
-956 DTSGKLSATVNPTK
+956 DTSGKLSATVNLTK

-1009 STDAGQTQI
+1009 STDDGKTQI

-1091 KDGMGVTDA
+1091 KDGMEVTDA

-1129 FDFVKLFDNGTL
+1129 SDFVKLFDNGTL

-1161 TAMGSLVVDA
+1161 TSTGSLVVDA
-1171 SLTAVPDEDP
+1171 SLTAVPDKDP

-1193 LVANVENFSDNAIVI
+1193 LVANVENFSDNAVVI
-1208 TADSFEIDPTSKAVV
+1208 TADSFKIDPTSKAVV
-1223 IAKAGQTFQL
+1223 IAEAGQTFQL
-1233 TSDDE
+1233 TSSDD
-1238 VNKTYWNNAGNT
+1238 VNKNYWNKAGDT

-1266 KITTEAEDAEDVF
+1266 KISTEAEDAEDVF
-1279 AGLMQGATL
+1279 AGLMQGAAL

-1502 IKSDGFTTNHGVS
+1502 IKSEGFTTNHGVS